1 MSSNN
6 PQIQNLNL
14 INSEVFINE
23 FKIIKET
30 NSIIKNNISKH
41 FKNCLYIDDLFYILD
56 FQLLFIN
63 QITKT
68 IRNNQGNE
76 EYKNKIVND
85 LVQIN
90 KEMSQIMI
98 TSFLSKLNNKF
109 LNFKIYSNSVPKKQE
124 KSLNRNKNSSL
135 KIFQLKLET
144 PKKKNLIENLK
155 KKINTSEFI
164 ENNKHSTMKKKIN
177 TKIKV
182 KKINNSME
190 KKSKL
195 KINNNSLNEE
205 KKNFYPNLTT
215 RTEIKSYM
223 KKDNV
228 TSKKKNSIIINMSTD
243 NLYKRKFNR
252 SQLLETFQTNLSETN
267 SFFEGIKLKTDFPY
281 NTNLI
286 KKYNNS
292 SGNFEERLIKKNQD
306 ILNKYNNQ
314 KSEEQKMK
322 EAEKAYYES
331 INRGKTYQK
340 FYIKKIH

>member
-6 PQIQNLNL
+6 PEIQNLNL

-124 KSLNRNKNSSL
+124 KSLNRNKNSSV
-135 KIFQLKLET
+135 KTFQLKLET

-223 KKDNV
+223 KKDV

>member
-135 KIFQLKLET
+135 KTFQLKLET

-223 KKDNV
+223 KKDV

>member
-124 KSLNRNKNSSL
+124 KSLNRNKNSSV
-135 KIFQLKLET
+135 KTFQLKLET

>member
-124 KSLNRNKNSSL
+124 KSLNRNKNSSV
-135 KIFQLKLET
+135 KTFQLKLET

-223 KKDNV
+223 KKDV

>member
-223 KKDNV
+223 KKDKV
-228 TSKKKNSIIINMSTD
+228 TSKKKKSIIINMSTD

-314 KSEEQKMK
+314 KTEEQKMK

>member
-124 KSLNRNKNSSL
+124 KSLNRNKNSSV
-135 KIFQLKLET
+135 KTFQLKLET

-267 SFFEGIKLKTDFPY
+267 SFLEGIKLKTDFPY

>member
-124 KSLNRNKNSSL
+124 KSLNRNKNSSV
-135 KIFQLKLET
+135 KTFQLKLET

-223 KKDNV
+223 KKDKV
-228 TSKKKNSIIINMSTD
+228 TSKKKKSIIINMSTD

-314 KSEEQKMK
+314 KTEEQKMK